1 MPQSWQREQTGI
13 AGLEEDVKALYQFVN
28 GEVAHVKTFIL
39 NEFSKIRKDMADYKQ
54 AAQDAAGALDAVVS
68 KVQDLAT
75 QLKNAVAA
83 NDMSAVQAVAD
94 DLEAHAQSAN
104 AALAALDTPAPSTT
118 PPVSPPATPETP
130 PVPAD
135 QPPAVA
141 PAGSDVPPATDAPSA
156 EPAPAAAPQDPANP

>member
-1 MPQSWQREQTGI
+1 MPQSWQREQTGV
-13 AGLEEDVKALYQFVN
+13 AGLEEDIKALYLFVN

-54 AAQDAAGALDAVVS
+54 AAQDAAGALDRVVS

-104 AALAALDTPAPSTT
+104 AALAALDTPAPSST
-118 PPVSPPATPETP
+118 PDPTPA
-130 PVPAD
+130 PAD
-135 QPPAVA
+135 QPPATA
-141 PAGSDVPPATDAPSA
+141 PAGSDVPPAADAPST
-156 EPAPAAAPQDPANP
+156 EPAPQDPANP

>member
-104 AALAALDTPAPSTT
+104 AALAALDTPAPSST
-118 PPVSPPATPETP
+118 PPATPETP